1 MTIELFWI
9 DSIYEGRVAVCTR
22 PRGGNF
28 LPHDMAALR
37 AAGIDILVSALPHP
51 EAHNLWLADEEHHA
65 TEAGLE
71 FVHFPVPNLLTPPF
85 EAAAPVFERLAHEV
99 RMGKSVAAHCYG
111 GVGRSPLIVA
121 SILALLGEDPE
132 ETWDRI
138 AEARGR
144 EVPDTTIQRK
154 WVTSLKVYYEG
165 EHRSAR
171 PHVPH
176 PRL

>member
-9 DSIYEGRVAVCTR
+9 DAIYEGRVAVCTR

-37 AAGIDILVSALPHP
+37 SAGIDILVSALPHP

-65 TEAGLE
+65 IEAGLE

-85 EAAAPVFERLAHEV
+85 ETAAPIFQRLAHEV

-121 SILALLGEDPE
+121 SILTLLGEDPE
-132 ETWDRI
+132 ETWERI
-138 AEARGR
+138 AHARGR

-154 WVTSLKVYYEG
+154 WVSSLKVYCESDPRHHHQHIPH
-165 EHRSAR
+165 HR
-171 PHVPH
+171 
-176 PRL
+176 L